1 MVKQQGIGTSHAKI
15 ILMGE
20 HSVVYG
26 QLAIALPLPSVQLS
40 VTLSSRQDNQR
51 IIKSR
56 YYHGSL
62 ENLPSSMIGI
72 KKLIDTLSAR
82 FNDQETGWDLKI
94 ESQLPAERGMGSSAA
109 SAIAIIRAFFD
120 YYDEPLDRTLLL
132 QLADVEEQITHRS
145 PSGLDAATVSSDKPL
160 FYVKG
165 RIGVPIEMNLDAS
178 LVIADTGKKGAT
190 KEAIL
195 AVKDE
200 LKNNNEKAEEHIKHL
215 GELVN
220 QTKDY
225 LAQNDIVKLGDAL
238 NFAQTDLAA
247 LNVSDPSLDHLIH
260 VARDNGALGAK
271 LTGGGRGGCM
281 IALMQTA
288 MGARRLASILK
299 RTVRMIFGF
308 NHLISEVITNGN
320 CKSTY

>member
-26 QLAIALPLPSVQLS
+26 QPAIALPLPSVQLS

-82 FNDQETGWDLKI
+82 FNDHKTGWDLKL

-225 LAQNDIVKLGDAL
+225 LAQNDIVKLGDAF

-247 LNVSDPSLDHLIH
+247 LNVSDPSLGHLIH

-299 RTVRMIFGF
+299 
-308 NHLISEVITNGN
+308 ENGAHDIWLQPLDKRGN
-320 CKSTY
+320 N

>member
-26 QLAIALPLPSVQLS
+26 QPAIALPLPSVQLS

-200 LKNNNEKAEEHIKHL
+200 LKSNNEKAEEHIKHL

-299 RTVRMIFGF
+299 
-308 NHLISEVITNGN
+308 ENGAHDIWLQPLDKRGN
-320 CKSTY
+320 N

>member
-26 QLAIALPLPSVQLS
+26 QPAIALPLPSVQLS

-82 FNDQETGWDLKI
+82 FNDHETGWDLKI

-120 YYDEPLDRTLLL
+120 YYDELLDRTLLL

-200 LKNNNEKAEEHIKHL
+200 LKNNNEKAEGHIKHL

-225 LAQNDIVKLGDAL
+225 LTQNDIVKLGDAL

-299 RTVRMIFGF
+299 
-308 NHLISEVITNGN
+308 ENGAHDIWLQPLDKRGN
-320 CKSTY
+320 N

>member
-26 QLAIALPLPSVQLS
+26 QPAIALPLPSVQLS

-82 FNDQETGWDLKI
+82 FNDHETGWNLKI

-200 LKNNNEKAEEHIKHL
+200 LKNNSEKAEEHIKHL

-220 QTKDY
+220 QTKGY

-299 RTVRMIFGF
+299 
-308 NHLISEVITNGN
+308 ENGAHDIWLQPLDKRGN
-320 CKSTY
+320 N

>member
-20 HSVVYG
+20 HSVVYD
-26 QLAIALPLPSVQLS
+26 QPAIALPLPSVQLS

-62 ENLPSSMIGI
+62 KNLPSSMIGI

-165 RIGVPIEMNLDAS
+165 RIGVPIEMSLDAS

-200 LKNNNEKAEEHIKHL
+200 LKNSNEKAEGRIKHL

-220 QTKDY
+220 QTKNY

-238 NFAQTDLAA
+238 NFAQTDLTA

-299 RTVRMIFGF
+299 D
-308 NHLISEVITNGN
+308 NGAHDIWLQPLDKRGN
-320 CKSTY
+320 N

>member
-26 QLAIALPLPSVQLS
+26 QPAIALPLPSVQLS
-40 VTLSSRQDNQR
+40 VTLNSRQDNQR

-82 FNDQETGWDLKI
+82 FNDPETGWDLKI

-132 QLADVEEQITHRS
+132 QLADIEEQITHRS

-160 FYVKG
+160 FYVKV

-220 QTKDY
+220 QTKGY
-225 LAQNDIVKLGDAL
+225 LAQNNIVKLGDAL

-299 RTVRMIFGF
+299 
-308 NHLISEVITNGN
+308 ENGAHDIWLQPLDKRGN
-320 CKSTY
+320 N

>member
-26 QLAIALPLPSVQLS
+26 QPAIALPLPSVQLS

-220 QTKDY
+220 QTKGY

-247 LNVSDPSLDHLIH
+247 LNVSDPALDHLIH

-288 MGARRLASILK
+288 MGARRLASFIKENGAHDIWLQPLDK
-299 RTVRMIFGF
+299 R
-308 NHLISEVITNGN
+308 GN
-320 CKSTY
+320 N

>member
-26 QLAIALPLPSVQLS
+26 QPAIALPLPSVQLS

-165 RIGVPIEMNLDAS
+165 RIGVPIEMNLDGS

-200 LKNNNEKAEEHIKHL
+200 LKNNDEKTEEHIKHL

-260 VARDNGALGAK
+260 IARDNGALGAK

-299 RTVRMIFGF
+299 
-308 NHLISEVITNGN
+308 ENGAHDIWLQPLDKRGN
-320 CKSTY
+320 N

>member
-26 QLAIALPLPSVQLS
+26 QPAIALPLPSVQLS
-40 VTLSSRQDNQR
+40 GKLSSRQDKQR

-56 YYHGSL
+56 YFHGSL

-165 RIGVPIEMNLDAS
+165 RIGVPIEMNLDGS

-200 LKNNNEKAEEHIKHL
+200 LKNNDEKAEEHIKHL

-225 LAQNDIVKLGDAL
+225 LAQNNIVKLGDAL

-299 RTVRMIFGF
+299 
-308 NHLISEVITNGN
+308 ENGAHDIWLQPLDKRGN
-320 CKSTY
+320 N

>member
-26 QLAIALPLPSVQLS
+26 QPAIALPLPSVQLS

-82 FNDQETGWDLKI
+82 FNDRETGWDLKI

-200 LKNNNEKAEEHIKHL
+200 LKNNNEKAEGHIKHL

-225 LAQNDIVKLGDAL
+225 LTQNDIVKLGDAL
-238 NFAQTDLAA
+238 NFAQTDLAV

-299 RTVRMIFGF
+299 
-308 NHLISEVITNGN
+308 ENGAHDIWLQPLDKRGN
-320 CKSTY
+320 N

>member
-26 QLAIALPLPSVQLS
+26 QPAIALPLPSVQLS

-82 FNDQETGWDLKI
+82 FNDHETGWDLKI

-120 YYDEPLDRTLLL
+120 YYNEPLDRTLLL

-200 LKNNNEKAEEHIKHL
+200 LKNNSEKAEEHIKHL

-220 QTKDY
+220 QTKGY

-247 LNVSDPSLDHLIH
+247 LNVSDPALDHLIH

-299 RTVRMIFGF
+299 
-308 NHLISEVITNGN
+308 ENGAHDIWLQPLDKRGN
-320 CKSTY
+320 N

>member
-26 QLAIALPLPSVQLS
+26 QPAIALPLPSVQLS

-82 FNDQETGWDLKI
+82 FNDQETGWGLKI

-299 RTVRMIFGF
+299 
-308 NHLISEVITNGN
+308 ENGAHDIWLQPLDKRGN
-320 CKSTY
+320 N

>member
-26 QLAIALPLPSVQLS
+26 QPAIALPLPSVRLTA
-40 VTLSSRQDNQR
+40 TLTSRQDNQQ

-56 YYHGSL
+56 YYHGDL
-62 ENLPSSMIGI
+62 ENLPSSMAGI
-72 KKLIDTLSAR
+72 KKLVEALSAR
-82 FNDQETGWDLKI
+82 FNAQERGWDLTV

-120 YYDEPLDRTLLL
+120 YYDEPLDRTVLL
-132 QLADVEEQITHRS
+132 QLADIEEQVTHRS
-145 PSGLDAATVSSDKPL
+145 PSGLDAATVSSEKPL
-160 FYVKG
+160 FYIKG

-178 LVIADTGKKGAT
+178 LVIADTGIKGAT
-190 KEAIL
+190 KEAIT

-200 LKNNNEKAEEHIKHL
+200 LKTNKEYAETRISHL

-220 QTKDY
+220 QTKNY
-225 LAQNDIVKLGDAL
+225 LAKNDVEHLGEAL

-260 VARDNGALGAK
+260 IARDNGALGAK

-281 IALMQTA
+281 IALARTA

-299 RTVRMIFGF
+299 
-308 NHLISEVITNGN
+308 ENGAQQVWLQPLDKRGN
-320 CKSTY
+320 D

>member
-26 QLAIALPLPSVQLS
+26 QPAIALPLPSVQLS

-82 FNDQETGWDLKI
+82 FNDYETGWDLKI

-299 RTVRMIFGF
+299 
-308 NHLISEVITNGN
+308 ENGAHN
-320 CKSTY
+320 IWLQPLDKRGNN

>member
-26 QLAIALPLPSVQLS
+26 QPAIALPLPSVQLS

-109 SAIAIIRAFFD
+109 RAIAIIRAFFE
-120 YYDEPLDRTLLL
+120 YYVAPLDRTLLL

-299 RTVRMIFGF
+299 
-308 NHLISEVITNGN
+308 ENGAHDIWLQPLDKRGN
-320 CKSTY
+320 N

>member
-26 QLAIALPLPSVQLS
+26 QPAIALPLPSVQLS

-225 LAQNDIVKLGDAL
+225 LVQNDIVKLGDAL

-288 MGARRLASILK
+288 MGLVALQAS
-299 RTVRMIFGF
+299 
-308 NHLISEVITNGN
+308 
-320 CKSTY
+320 

>member
-26 QLAIALPLPSVQLS
+26 QPAIALPLPSVQLS

-82 FNDQETGWDLKI
+82 FNDQEIGWDLKI

-299 RTVRMIFGF
+299 
-308 NHLISEVITNGN
+308 ENGAHDIWLQPLDKRGN
-320 CKSTY
+320 N

>member
-26 QLAIALPLPSVQLS
+26 QPAIALPLPSVQLS

-82 FNDQETGWDLKI
+82 FNDYETGWDLKI
-94 ESQLPAERGMGSSAA
+94 ESQLPAKRGMGSSAA

-132 QLADVEEQITHRS
+132 QLADIEEQITHRS

-299 RTVRMIFGF
+299 
-308 NHLISEVITNGN
+308 ENGAHDIWLQPLDKRGN
-320 CKSTY
+320 N

>member
-26 QLAIALPLPSVQLS
+26 QPAIALPLPSVQLS

-165 RIGVPIEMNLDAS
+165 RIGVPIEMNLDGS

-200 LKNNNEKAEEHIKHL
+200 LKNNNEKAKEHIKHL

-238 NFAQTDLAA
+238 NFAQTDLAT

-299 RTVRMIFGF
+299 
-308 NHLISEVITNGN
+308 ENGAHDIWLQPLDKRGN
-320 CKSTY
+320 N

>member
-26 QLAIALPLPSVQLS
+26 QPAIALPLPSVQLS

-82 FNDQETGWDLKI
+82 FDDQETGWDLKI

-165 RIGVPIEMNLDAS
+165 RIGVPIEMNLNAS

-200 LKNNNEKAEEHIKHL
+200 LKNDNKKAAGHIKDL
-215 GELVN
+215 GELVK
-220 QTKDY
+220 QTKVY

-281 IALMQTA
+281 IALTQTA

-299 RTVRMIFGF
+299 
-308 NHLISEVITNGN
+308 ENGAHDIWLQPLDKRGN
-320 CKSTY
+320 N

>member
-26 QLAIALPLPSVQLS
+26 QPAIALPLPSVQLL

-82 FNDQETGWDLKI
+82 FNDHETGWDLKI

-120 YYDEPLDRTLLL
+120 YYDELLDRTLLL

-165 RIGVPIEMNLDAS
+165 RIGVPIEMKLDAS

-200 LKNNNEKAEEHIKHL
+200 LKNNNEKAEGHIKHL

-225 LAQNDIVKLGDAL
+225 LTQNDIVKLGDAL
-238 NFAQTDLAA
+238 NFAQSDLAA

-299 RTVRMIFGF
+299 
-308 NHLISEVITNGN
+308 ENGAHDIWLQPLDKRGN
-320 CKSTY
+320 N

>member
-26 QLAIALPLPSVQLS
+26 QPAIALPLPSVQLS

-145 PSGLDAATVSSDKPL
+145 PSGLDVATVSSDKPL

-299 RTVRMIFGF
+299 
-308 NHLISEVITNGN
+308 ENGAHDIWLQPLDKRGN
-320 CKSTY
+320 N

>member
-26 QLAIALPLPSVQLS
+26 QPAIALPLPSVQLS

-160 FYVKG
+160 FYVKR

-299 RTVRMIFGF
+299 
-308 NHLISEVITNGN
+308 ENGAHDIWLQPLDKRGN
-320 CKSTY
+320 N

>member
-26 QLAIALPLPSVQLS
+26 QPAIALPLPSVQLS

-145 PSGLDAATVSSDKPL
+145 PSGLDAATVS
-160 FYVKG
+160 
-165 RIGVPIEMNLDAS
+165 
-178 LVIADTGKKGAT
+178 
-190 KEAIL
+190 
-195 AVKDE
+195 
-200 LKNNNEKAEEHIKHL
+200 
-215 GELVN
+215 
-220 QTKDY
+220 
-225 LAQNDIVKLGDAL
+225 
-238 NFAQTDLAA
+238 
-247 LNVSDPSLDHLIH
+247 
-260 VARDNGALGAK
+260 
-271 LTGGGRGGCM
+271 
-281 IALMQTA
+281 
-288 MGARRLASILK
+288 
-299 RTVRMIFGF
+299 
-308 NHLISEVITNGN
+308 
-320 CKSTY
+320 

>member
-26 QLAIALPLPSVQLS
+26 QPAIALPLPSVQLS

-225 LAQNDIVKLGDAL
+225 LVQNDIVKLGDAL

-271 LTGGGRGGCM
+271 LTGGGRGG
-281 IALMQTA
+281 
-288 MGARRLASILK
+288 
-299 RTVRMIFGF
+299 
-308 NHLISEVITNGN
+308 
-320 CKSTY
+320 

>member
-26 QLAIALPLPSVQLS
+26 QPAIALPLPSVQLS

-120 YYDEPLDRTLLL
+120 YYDEPIDRTLLL

-299 RTVRMIFGF
+299 
-308 NHLISEVITNGN
+308 ENGAHDIWLQPLDKRGN
-320 CKSTY
+320 N

>member
-26 QLAIALPLPSVQLS
+26 QPAIALPLPSVQLS

-299 RTVRMIFGF
+299 
-308 NHLISEVITNGN
+308 ENGAHN
-320 CKSTY
+320 IWLQPLDKRGNN

>member
-26 QLAIALPLPSVQLS
+26 QPAIALPLPSVQLS

-82 FNDQETGWDLKI
+82 FNDHEPGWDLKI

-120 YYDEPLDRTLLL
+120 YYDELLDRTLLL

-200 LKNNNEKAEEHIKHL
+200 LKNNNEKAEGHIKHL

-225 LAQNDIVKLGDAL
+225 LTQNDIVKLGDAL

-299 RTVRMIFGF
+299 
-308 NHLISEVITNGN
+308 ENGAHDIWLQPLDKRGN
-320 CKSTY
+320 N

>member
-26 QLAIALPLPSVQLS
+26 QPAIALPLPSVQLS

-82 FNDQETGWDLKI
+82 FNDHETGWDLKI

-120 YYDEPLDRTLLL
+120 YYDELLDRTLLL

-200 LKNNNEKAEEHIKHL
+200 LQNNNEKAEGHIKHL

-225 LAQNDIVKLGDAL
+225 LTQNDIVKLGDAL

-299 RTVRMIFGF
+299 
-308 NHLISEVITNGN
+308 ENGAHDIWLQPLDKRGN
-320 CKSTY
+320 N

>member
-26 QLAIALPLPSVQLS
+26 QPAIALPLPSVQLS

-82 FNDQETGWDLKI
+82 FNDHETGWDLKI

-200 LKNNNEKAEEHIKHL
+200 LKNNSEKAEEHIKHL

-220 QTKDY
+220 QTKGY

-238 NFAQTDLAA
+238 NFAQTDLTA

-299 RTVRMIFGF
+299 
-308 NHLISEVITNGN
+308 ENGAHDIWLQPLDKRGN
-320 CKSTY
+320 N

>member
-26 QLAIALPLPSVQLS
+26 QPAIALPLPSVQLS

-165 RIGVPIEMNLDAS
+165 RIGVPIEMNLDGS

-200 LKNNNEKAEEHIKHL
+200 LKNNDEKAEEHIKHL

-299 RTVRMIFGF
+299 
-308 NHLISEVITNGN
+308 ENGAHDIWLQPLDKRGN
-320 CKSTY
+320 N

>member
-26 QLAIALPLPSVQLS
+26 QPAIALPLPSVQLS

-225 LAQNDIVKLGDAL
+225 LAQNDIVKLGDAF

-299 RTVRMIFGF
+299 
-308 NHLISEVITNGN
+308 ENGAHDIWLQPLDKRGN
-320 CKSTY
+320 N

>member
-26 QLAIALPLPSVQLS
+26 QPAIALPLPSVQLS

-165 RIGVPIEMNLDAS
+165 RIGVPIEMNLDGS

-299 RTVRMIFGF
+299 
-308 NHLISEVITNGN
+308 ENGAHDIWLQPLDKRGN
-320 CKSTY
+320 N

>member
-26 QLAIALPLPSVQLS
+26 QPAIALPLPSVQLL

-82 FNDQETGWDLKI
+82 FNDHETGWDLKI

-120 YYDEPLDRTLLL
+120 YYDELLDRTLLL

-165 RIGVPIEMNLDAS
+165 RIGVPIEMKLDAS

-200 LKNNNEKAEEHIKHL
+200 LKNNNEKAEGHIKHL

-225 LAQNDIVKLGDAL
+225 LTQNDIVKLGDAL

-299 RTVRMIFGF
+299 
-308 NHLISEVITNGN
+308 ENGAHDIWLQPLDKRGN
-320 CKSTY
+320 N

>member
-26 QLAIALPLPSVQLS
+26 QPAIALPLPSVQLS

-82 FNDQETGWDLKI
+82 FNDHETGWDLKI

-195 AVKDE
+195 AVKGE
-200 LKNNNEKAEEHIKHL
+200 LKNNSEKAEEHIKHL

-225 LAQNDIVKLGDAL
+225 LVQNDIVKLGDAL
-238 NFAQTDLAA
+238 NFAQTDLVA

-299 RTVRMIFGF
+299 
-308 NHLISEVITNGN
+308 ENGAHDIWLQPLDKRGN
-320 CKSTY
+320 N

>member
-26 QLAIALPLPSVQLS
+26 QPAIALPLPSVRLTA
-40 VTLSSRQDNQR
+40 TLTSRQDNQQ

-56 YYHGSL
+56 YYHGDI
-62 ENLPSSMIGI
+62 ENLPSSMAGI
-72 KKLIDTLSAR
+72 KKLVKALSAR
-82 FNDQETGWDLKI
+82 FNAQERGWDLTV

-120 YYDEPLDRTLLL
+120 YYDEPLDRTVLL
-132 QLADVEEQITHRS
+132 QLADIEEQVTHRS
-145 PSGLDAATVSSDKPL
+145 PSGLDAATVSSEKPL
-160 FYVKG
+160 FYIKG

-190 KEAIL
+190 KEAIT
-195 AVKDE
+195 AVKEE
-200 LKNNNEKAEEHIKHL
+200 LTTNKEYAETRISHL

-225 LAQNDIVKLGDAL
+225 LAKNDVEHLGEAL

-260 VARDNGALGAK
+260 IARDNGALGAK

-281 IALMQTA
+281 IALAQTA

-299 RTVRMIFGF
+299 
-308 NHLISEVITNGN
+308 ENGAQQVWLQPLDKRGN
-320 CKSTY
+320 D

>member
-26 QLAIALPLPSVQLS
+26 QPAIALPLPSVQLS

-82 FNDQETGWDLKI
+82 FNDYETGWDLKI
-94 ESQLPAERGMGSSAA
+94 ESQLPAKRGMGSSAA

-200 LKNNNEKAEEHIKHL
+200 LKNNSEKAEEHIKHL
-215 GELVN
+215 GELVT
-220 QTKDY
+220 QTKGY

-299 RTVRMIFGF
+299 
-308 NHLISEVITNGN
+308 ENGAHDIWLQPLDKRGN
-320 CKSTY
+320 N

>member
-26 QLAIALPLPSVQLS
+26 QPAIALPLPSVQLS

-132 QLADVEEQITHRS
+132 QLADVEEQITHHS

-165 RIGVPIEMNLDAS
+165 RIGVPIEINLDGS
-178 LVIADTGKKGAT
+178 LVIDDTGKKGAT

-200 LKNNNEKAEEHIKHL
+200 LKNNDEKAEEHIKHL

-299 RTVRMIFGF
+299 
-308 NHLISEVITNGN
+308 ENGAHDIWLQPLDKRGN
-320 CKSTY
+320 N

>member
-26 QLAIALPLPSVQLS
+26 QPAIALPLPSVQLS

-200 LKNNNEKAEEHIKHL
+200 LKNNDEKAEEHIKHL

-299 RTVRMIFGF
+299 
-308 NHLISEVITNGN
+308 ENGAHDIWLQPLDKRGN
-320 CKSTY
+320 N